1 MNRMIL
7 CAASLAALVAV
18 AGFGSSAAAAT
29 LCVNTKGTGG
39 CYKTIG
45 AAVTAAHAGD
55 TINVA
60 IGTYDEDVVI
70 GKSLT
75 LIGANE
81 AATVINATGK
91 SNGVYVDG
99 IDYPGLTDVTVTGF
113 TIENANYEGV
123 LVTNAS
129 GITIW
134 NNQVFF
140 NDKKLNVMNG
150 TCPSQPVFE
159 TSESDDC
166 GEGIHL
172 MGVSQSTVAGNL
184 VESNAGG
191 ILISDDTGATH
202 DVLVSNNAVNGNAYD
217 CGITLASHPPAT
229 LTRAANPL
237 GVYHITVA
245 ANQSVANG
253 GAGVGIFAS
262 VPYAATYGNSVVN
275 NTLMSNALPGVTM
288 HSHTPNQTL
297 TDNIITGN
305 YITANAQDTGDAATS
320 GPTGINVFGVS
331 PASGTIITGNTI
343 QNESIDVA
351 VSTPTPVQIHL
362 NNLLGSTSIGVENL
376 GTGEVNATQNYWGCT
391 TGPNNTGCSSAGA
404 GVIYTPPVS
413 AAFNLP

>member
-7 CAASLAALVAV
+7 CAASLAAVVAV
-18 AGFGSSAAAAT
+18 AGFGGSAAAAT
-29 LCVNTKGTGG
+29 LCVNTAGSGG

-60 IGTYDEDVVI
+60 IGTYNEGVVI

-75 LIGANE
+75 LVGANE
-81 AATVINATGK
+81 TATVINATNK

-134 NNQVFF
+134 NNQVFS
-140 NDKKLNVMNG
+140 NDKKLNFVKS
-150 TCPSQPVFE
+150 TCAGQPVWE

-172 MGVSQSTVAGNL
+172 TGVSQSTVAGNL

-202 DVLVSNNAVNGNAYD
+202 DVLIYNNSVNSNVYD
-217 CGITLASHPPAT
+217 CGITLASHPAAA
-229 LTRAANPL
+229 LTHSVNPL

-245 ANQSVANG
+245 SNQSVANG

-262 VPYAATYGNSVVN
+262 VPYAANYGNSVVN

-297 TDNIITGN
+297 TDNIITAN
-305 YITANAQDTGDAATS
+305 YISGNAQDTEDAATS

-331 PASGTIITGNTI
+331 PASGTVITGNTI

-351 VSTPTPVQIHL
+351 VNTPTPVQIHL
-362 NNLLGSTSIGVENL
+362 NNLLGTTSVGVENL
-376 GTGEVNATQNYWGCT
+376 GVGEVNATQNYWNCAK
-391 TGPNNTGCSSAGA
+391 GPNNSGCSSAGA
-404 GVIYTPPVS
+404 GVIYTAPV
-413 AAFNLP
+413 ATAFSVP